1 MITLSNTCT
10 VRFTENFIR
19 LKPLCIMHNG
29 FFIDFFAKNC
39 EITSCVIQNLV
50 VLYMKCMIVY
60 NYPSGVYGGN
70 MKAYC
75 EMSREELLALKE
87 QLEAAYEEEKGKG
100 LKLDMSR
107 GKPGFSQLDL
117 SLPMMDVINSD
128 SDMRTMLGNDTRNY
142 GDLDGIGECRR
153 LMADMMSVAKDN
165 VVVCGNSSLNIMYDT
180 VSTSM
185 THGVNGSTPWC
196 KLDKVKFLCPVPG
209 YDRHFRITEFFGI
222 EMIAIPMDENG
233 PDMDMVEQYVNNDS
247 AVKGIWCVPKYSN
260 PTGISYS
267 DEVVK
272 RFANLK
278 PAAEDFRIYWD
289 NAYCIHHLYED
300 KQDEILNILE
310 ECEKAGNPD
319 MVYIFASTS
328 KVTFPGSGVAA
339 IASSLENVKFIER
352 QMTVQ
357 TIGHDKINQLRHAR
371 YFKDIEGMKAHMK
384 KHADLM
390 RPKFE
395 AVLAVLEEELG
406 GLGIGTWNK
415 PNGGY
420 FISFDAMEGCAKAIV
435 AKCKEAGVVL
445 TGAGATYP
453 YGKDPKDS
461 NIRIAPSFPTPEEMA
476 MATNLFVLCVK
487 LVSVEKLLNE

>member
-1 MITLSNTCT
+1 
-10 VRFTENFIR
+10 
-19 LKPLCIMHNG
+19 
-29 FFIDFFAKNC
+29 
-39 EITSCVIQNLV
+39 
-50 VLYMKCMIVY
+50 
-60 NYPSGVYGGN
+60 
-70 MKAYC
+70 MKAYQ
-75 EMSREELLALKE
+75 ELSREELLVLKE
-87 QLEAAYEEEKGKG
+87 QLEAAYEDEKGKG

-107 GKPGFSQLDL
+107 GKPGVSQLVL
-117 SLPMMDVINSD
+117 SMPMLDVINSE
-128 SDMRTMLGNDTRNY
+128 SDMKTVLGNDTRNY

-153 LMADMMSVAKDN
+153 LMANMMGVNKDN
-165 VVVCGNSSLNIMYDT
+165 VVICDNSSLNIMYDT
-180 VSTSM
+180 VSRSM
-185 THGVNGSTPWC
+185 TKGVNGSTPWSQ
-196 KLDKVKFLCPVPG
+196 LDNVKFLCPVPG
-209 YDRHFRITEFFGI
+209 YDRHFKITEYFGI
-222 EMIAIPMDENG
+222 EMINIPLNEDG
-233 PDMDMVEQYVNNDS
+233 PDMDMVEEYVNNDS

-260 PTGISYS
+260 PSGISYS
-267 DEVVK
+267 DEVIK
-272 RFANLK
+272 RFAALK

-310 ECEKAGNPD
+310 ECEKAGNPN

-328 KVTFPGSGVAA
+328 KVTFPGSGVSAV
-339 IASSLENVKFIER
+339 ASSIENIDFIES

-371 YFKDIEGMKAHMK
+371 YFKDINGMKEHMK
-384 KHADLM
+384 KHADIM

-395 AVLAVLEEELG
+395 AVLEVLEAELG
-406 GLGIGTWNK
+406 GLGIGSWTK
-415 PNGGY
+415 PYGGY